1 LVKLEAVADALD
13 LLDQQV
19 HGWTRIN
26 TLLFPPGCSRW
37 DLSIHMGRFGALD
50 PPCGPA

>member
-26 TLLFPPGCSRW
+26 TLLFPPRAPAFSRYE
-37 DLSIHMGRFGALD
+37 IYVRIVV
-50 PPCGPA
+50 